1 MKIERERIQHP
12 DASMRW
18 VQLRQSS
25 FRGGLHRHSHAE
37 LTWIERGHGLR
48 WVGHQVEPFADGDLV
63 LLGPEVAHVWLS
75 AQGST
80 PRACAAT
87 VLQFPADWAA
97 STGLPELRG
106 LSALRGRAAY
116 GLAIEGQLREQVQTL
131 MQRLAPADAPRRVAL
146 LIEVLAILAQGTAQR
161 SPELRHLTRQA
172 CPSDGEA
179 SALAARRQRVDRLM
193 AWIQAHLADDF
204 QVSDAAAQV
213 GVSTAA
219 FARFFRREV
228 GKGFVDFVNDARCSW
243 AALRLVEGRESIA
256 QIAQGCGYGSLSN
269 FGEQFRQRYGVSP
282 RQYRSSAATGMAT
295 PPHRDIATPTRR
307 TRR

>member
-18 VQLRQSS
+18 VQLQQAS

-37 LTWIERGHGLR
+37 LTWIQRGHGLR
-48 WVGHQVEPFADGDLV
+48 WVGDHVEPFADGDLV
-63 LLGPEVAHVWLS
+63 LLGPDVAHVWLS

-87 VLQFPADWAA
+87 VLQFPGDWAA

-106 LSALRGRAAY
+106 LAPLMGRAAH
-116 GLAIEGQLREQVQTL
+116 GLAIEGQLREQVQSA
-131 MQRLAPADAPRRVAL
+131 MRQFAQADAPRRVAL
-146 LIEVLAILAQGTAQR
+146 LIEVLAVLAQGHTQR
-161 SPELRHLTRQA
+161 SPELRPLAAQA
-172 CPSDGEA
+172 CAPDADG
-179 SALAARRQRVDRLM
+179 SSLAARRQRVDRLM
-193 AWIQAHLADDF
+193 RWVQAHLGDDF
-204 QVSDAAAQV
+204 TVSDAAAQV

-256 QIAQGCGYGSLSN
+256 EIAQGCGYGSLSN
-269 FGEQFRQRYGVSP
+269 FGEQFRRRYGVSP
-282 RQYRSSAATGMAT
+282 REYRQAA
-295 PPHRDIATPTRR
+295 R
-307 TRR
+307 

>member
-1 MKIERERIQHP
+1 
-12 DASMRW
+12 MRW

-37 LTWIERGHGLR
+37 LTWIERGYGLR

-106 LSALRGRAAY
+106 LAALMGRAAY

-131 MQRLAPADAPRRVAL
+131 MQRLAQADAPRRVAL
-146 LIEVLAILAQGTAQR
+146 LIETLAVLAQGHAQR
-161 SPELRHLTRQA
+161 SPELRHLTLQA
-172 CPSDGEA
+172 CASDGEA
-179 SALAARRQRVDRLM
+179 SVLAARRQRVDRLM
-193 AWIQAHLADDF
+193 GWIQTHLADDF
-204 QVSDAAAQV
+204 RVSDAAAQV

-228 GKGFVDFVNDARCSW
+228 GKGFVEFVNDARCSW
-243 AALRLVEGRESIA
+243 AALRLIESRESIT

-269 FGEQFRQRYGVSP
+269 FGEQFRRRYGVSP
-282 RQYRSSAATGMAT
+282 REYRSGAG
-295 PPHRDIATPTRR
+295 
-307 TRR
+307 